1 MRSILGLHELGKEDV
16 ALAGGKGANL
26 GELIRIGVPVP
37 TGFVVTSDAYRHY
50 AEQSGLGRRVAAALR
65 GLDPAD
71 HAAVDEASRRI
82 ERLFRAAPVPAET
95 ARSIRQAYDELGR
108 PPVPVAVRS
117 SATAED
123 LPEASFAGQQL
134 TLLNIRG
141 GDSVIDGVRRC
152 WASLYRPQAISYR
165 AERGFGN
172 DDLAI
177 AVPVQRMVDPES
189 AGIMFT
195 VNPVSGSIEE
205 VVIEAVWGLGEA
217 AVSGMV
223 TPDTYLVDK
232 RTWEEVERSVVPQD
246 REIVSDTGGR
256 GLHRTGWRDV
266 PPARRPAAK
275 LSQERSTALARLGAR
290 IEDGFGCPQDVEWA
304 VEGKTLFVLQARP
317 VTTLS

>member
-1 MRSILGLHELGKEDV
+1 MRSILALHELGKEDV

-37 TGFVVTSDAYRHY
+37 AGFVVTADAYRHY
-50 AEQSGLGRRVAAALR
+50 LDRTGLGRLVVAALKD
-65 GLDPAD
+65 LDPAD
-71 HAAVDEASRRI
+71 HAAVDEASGKI
-82 ERLFRAAPVPAET
+82 EGLFQATPLPAET
-95 ARSIRQAYDELGR
+95 ARSIREAYDGLGR
-108 PPVPVAVRS
+108 PSVPVAVRS

-141 GDSVIDGVRRC
+141 ADSVIDAVRRC
-152 WASLYRPQAISYR
+152 WASLYKPQAISYR
-165 AERGFGN
+165 AQRGFGN

-195 VNPVSGSIEE
+195 VNPVSGSVEQ

-232 RTWEEVERSVVPQD
+232 RTWQEVERSVVPQD
-246 REIVSDTGGR
+246 REIVSETGGR
-256 GLHRTGWRDV
+256 GLDGTGWRDV
-266 PPARRPAAK
+266 PPTRRPAPK
-275 LSQERSTALARLGAR
+275 LSQERSAALARLGAR

-304 VEGKTLFVLQARP
+304 VEGQTLFVLQARP